1 MGRARAYLERSL
13 KDFPVCDDSDAAAI
27 ENLRMAATHAQ
38 AEKLAGAKVRFV
50 VHPASAR
57 FATPAEAEAAFPNV
71 YGDPRFELIGQLD
84 GYRVMVRFWQPIPPA
99 PVARG
104 VRLAGKAPL
113 GVVLTAA
120 EAEALLDRTAELIEA
135 PYGSYATE
143 ARALQ
148 AKAKLCT
155 PLAARIEQSGER
167 WQLLLTY
174 WRPDPHAFGERD
186 REVLAKRAQMPLRS
200 RAPQA
205 SPYIG
210 LFERLASENPAIILA
225 EEGDGRAEGT

>member
-1 MGRARAYLERSL
+1 MKA
-13 KDFPVCDDSDAAAI
+13 FPISHDGQAA
-27 ENLRMAATHAQ
+27 LGPDVPLAATQAQ
-38 AEKLAGAKVRFV
+38 AEQLSGAKIRLTSQELRSCF
-50 VHPASAR
+50 AS
-57 FATPAEAEAAFPNV
+57 PEEAEAALPGL
-71 YGDPRFELIGQLD
+71 YGDPRFELIWREG

-104 VRLAGKAPL
+104 VRLAAKAPL

-186 REVLAKRAQMPLRS
+186 RDVLAKRAQMPLRS